1 MKEIP
6 PKLMAE
12 LISDLSDA
20 DFGYGDPDIPLV
32 HPPAHWHLYARHPI
46 YAAQMSG
53 RWQELAREVLAEKFA
68 VADADTR
75 PGGYADLQRM
85 ADEPPPMVGYRE
97 DGQPL
102 FYRYAYNL
110 LYGPPGS
117 GKSWAAMLAVKQIVT
132 GPVPQRCV
140 YLDYED
146 NARNFRRRMDLLG
159 LDDPSLRRVWYK
171 ADPGKLSERIQDPDE
186 AWLREP
192 IFSGDNPAIIVID
205 GVESFAS
212 AHGYDTNSNSDWA
225 NLVREALAPL
235 YQTGAA
241 VVLVDHVVKNRQT
254 SGDYPI
260 GAVQKKG
267 LCRGAA
273 YSVDAKNGVTRLVMR
288 KDTHGQLG
296 AGKGDHVAAVSGD
309 YSASS
314 TFLIP
319 AAESKAAPTDYAAR
333 VRAFLRSHDGA
344 TAREIRDNVTGD
356 NKAIA
361 QVIEAMTQQ
370 GEIHPVKDGRKMRH
384 HLVSP

>member
-1 MKEIP
+1 MATLSCFRRSAHRSALTHFARSSKNVDGTRRRGCARRPAALCLSRLRGQRPELP
-6 PKLMAE
+6 P
-12 LISDLSDA
+12 
-20 DFGYGDPDIPLV
+20 P
-32 HPPAHWHLYARHPI
+32 HAHSR
-46 YAAQMSG
+46 S
-53 RWQELAREVLAEKFA
+53 RRSELAK
-68 VADADTR
+68 
-75 PGGYADLQRM
+75 
-85 ADEPPPMVGYRE
+85 
-97 DGQPL
+97 
-102 FYRYAYNL
+102 
-110 LYGPPGS
+110 
-117 GKSWAAMLAVKQIVT
+117 
-132 GPVPQRCV
+132 
-140 YLDYED
+140 
-146 NARNFRRRMDLLG
+146 G
-159 LDDPSLRRVWYK
+159 LVQGRSR
-171 ADPGKLSERIQDPDE
+171 KLSERIQDPDE

-267 LCRGAA
+267 LCRGSA
-273 YSVDAKNGVTRLVMR
+273 YSVDARNGVTRLVMR

-319 AAESKAAPTDYAAR
+319 AAESKAAPTDHAAR